1 MQSAL
6 GEGNREGD
14 DSYANLEDRDK
25 ETDVLGVSLQM
36 LETAADF
43 LLGPRERFPEYDE
56 WLAIEKA
63 EKEQHW
69 KRVKELEGDPQVV
82 VAVRPGKA
90 DRQEGRWR
98 AQGQATCPSCASA
111 DAASQARSQ
120 AEGRTERSLSLR

>member
-6 GEGNREGD
+6 GEGNRRGD

-43 LLGPRERFPEYDE
+43 LLGSRERFPEYDG

-63 EKEQHW
+63 EKEQH
-69 KRVKELEGDPQVV
+69 GS
-82 VAVRPGKA
+82 G
-90 DRQEGRWR
+90 
-98 AQGQATCPSCASA
+98 
-111 DAASQARSQ
+111 
-120 AEGRTERSLSLR
+120 

>member
-14 DSYANLEDRDK
+14 GSYANLEDRDK

-36 LETAADF
+36 FETAADF

-63 EKEQHW
+63 EKEQYW
-69 KRVKELEGDPQVV
+69 KRVKELEGNPQVV

-90 DRQEGRWR
+90 DRQEGR
-98 AQGQATCPSCASA
+98 
-111 DAASQARSQ
+111 
-120 AEGRTERSLSLR
+120 

>member
-14 DSYANLEDRDK
+14 DSYGNLEDRDK

-43 LLGPRERFPEYDE
+43 LLGPRERLPESR

-90 DRQEGRWR
+90 DRQEGR
-98 AQGQATCPSCASA
+98 
-111 DAASQARSQ
+111 
-120 AEGRTERSLSLR
+120 

>member
-1 MQSAL
+1 
-6 GEGNREGD
+6 
-14 DSYANLEDRDK
+14 LEDRDK

-36 LETAADF
+36 FETAADF
-43 LLGPRERFPEYDE
+43 LLGPRERFPEHDE

-90 DRQEGRWR
+90 DRQEGR
-98 AQGQATCPSCASA
+98 
-111 DAASQARSQ
+111 
-120 AEGRTERSLSLR
+120 

>member
-36 LETAADF
+36 LETAANF

-90 DRQEGRWR
+90 DRQEGR
-98 AQGQATCPSCASA
+98 
-111 DAASQARSQ
+111 
-120 AEGRTERSLSLR
+120 